1 MPPSIMYAAYSSIL
15 HSKEKTGRI
24 LGTWHQYL
32 MNFRA
37 SALLRNIQNIRICMG
52 EKTFCFCNQRKWK
65 DFNKKQFTLLKM
77 CVTSLLCSPR
87 ADLSTFSG
95 FLCKRLSLYINVYPG
110 GGGVL
115 PHITLAPR
123 ANQRSQISAT
133 SPVWSHRLRL
143 GLNSSLPLKDSDTA
157 WDSNY
162 SHSGWETLSCSRWH

>member
-37 SALLRNIQNIRICMG
+37 SALLRNIQNIRICVG
-52 EKTFCFCNQRKWK
+52 EKTYCFCNQRKWK

-77 CVTSLLCSPR
+77 CVTSLLCGPR
-87 ADLSTFSG
+87 ADLWTFCG

-110 GGGVL
+110 GGG
-115 PHITLAPR
+115 
-123 ANQRSQISAT
+123 
-133 SPVWSHRLRL
+133 
-143 GLNSSLPLKDSDTA
+143 
-157 WDSNY
+157 Y
-162 SHSGWETLSCSRWH
+162 SHTLLVPVDINRKTTGARDCLPPRVWVIWVSDRVAIFQR